1 MNEQMGHE
9 YKLSRL
15 RMQEIAQGLSDEDSN
30 RIVPACPE
38 WTVKDLFSHVTGLA
52 ADLGGGKGPTG
63 DTQVWVDALV
73 SDRRQ
78 RTLSSVVDEWNEVA
92 PAFEAM
98 IDSLPKR
105 LWALSYDT
113 VVHEHDLIRRQANDR
128 AVHEHDLRNAVRQPG
143 QRDSSGVK
151 MSAVLGLKLVKGDL
165 ATKSLPAFC
174 AVIDGV
180 EHVVGEGEPVLTL
193 RASAFETLR
202 LLGSRRTDSEMR
214 QADFVGD
221 LDGLWNGITHMS
233 LPEVS
238 LGE

>member
-15 RMQEIAQGLSDEDSN
+15 RMQEIAQGLSDEDSH

-73 SDRRQ
+73 SDRRE

-98 IDSLPKR
+98 IDAMPKR

-113 VVHEHDLIRRQANDR
+113 V
-128 AVHEHDLRNAVRQPG
+128 VHEHDLRNAVRQPG

-214 QADFVGD
+214 EADFVGD
-221 LDGLWNGITHMS
+221 LDGLWSGITHMS
-233 LPEVS
+233 LPKVS